1 MPMGARRSLLF
12 VPGSRPERFD
22 KALAA
27 GADMVCVDLE
37 DAVAPAHKAEARAAA
52 MPFLTAEP
60 GPAPGPAPGPVRLV
74 RINGVKTADGLR
86 DLLAVIGAGRVD
98 GLLMLPKVDTA
109 EELSWV
115 DALLTEAGLG
125 LKLIALIE
133 TAQGLENAAAIA
145 RATPRLAALMFG
157 GADLSA
163 ELGVPLA
170 WEPLLYARS
179 RLVHACAR
187 AGIAAIDVPHIV
199 VSDLDACRAETE
211 RAKDLGFTAKACI
224 HPSQVPVVNGVFTP
238 SADDVARA
246 RRIVDAL
253 AAEPNGVLLLD
264 GKLVE
269 KPVVR
274 AAERVLARAGT
285 TP

>member
-1 MPMGARRSLLF
+1 MTARRSLLF
-12 VPGSRPERFD
+12 VPGSRPERFE

-37 DAVAPAHKAEARAAA
+37 DAVAPPHKAEARAAA
-52 MPFLTAEP
+52 VPFLS
-60 GPAPGPAPGPVRLV
+60 GAPGPERLV
-74 RINGVKTADGLR
+74 RLNSVKTAEGLR
-86 DLLAVIGAGRVD
+86 DLLAVIDAAPTAGTV
-98 GLLMLPKVDTA
+98 MLPKVDTA
-109 EELSWV
+109 DEVRWV
-115 DALLTEAGLG
+115 DALLSERGL
-125 LKLIALIE
+125 ALRLVALVE
-133 TAQGLENAAAIA
+133 TAEGLENAAAIA
-145 RATPRLAALMFG
+145 AATPRLSALMFG

-163 ELGVPLA
+163 ELGTPLA

-187 AGIAAIDVPHIV
+187 AGIEAIDVPHIV
-199 VSDLDACRAETE
+199 VSDLEACAAETR

-224 HPSQVPVVNGVFTP
+224 HPSQVAVVNGVFTP
-238 SADDVARA
+238 TEDEVAKA

-253 AAEPNGVLLLD
+253 AADPNGVLLLD

-274 AAERVLARAGT
+274 AAERVLARAAAAH
-285 TP
+285 

>member
-37 DAVAPAHKAEARAAA
+37 DAVAPAHKADARAAA
-52 MPFLTAEP
+52 MPFLTA
-60 GPAPGPAPGPVRLV
+60 APGPERLI

-86 DLLAVIGAGRVD
+86 DLLAVIAAGPVD

-125 LKLIALIE
+125 LKLVALIE
-133 TAQGLENAAAIA
+133 TVQGLENAAAIA

-238 SADDVARA
+238 TADEVAKA
-246 RRIVDAL
+246 RRVVEAL